1 MAAVP
6 AAVDKQLDGIEGQ
19 IGDIKAQLALSG
31 YAGASGKQGQILGHF
46 LSRALQMSEASVLI
60 GRANLGTPLF
70 VLARV
75 LCEDLFLCLWVSLSE
90 ETAAEYLSAVTS
102 DGARMIRVMLKSGR
116 GQIRDK
122 STHEVKT
129 DEFMP
134 HIGEF
139 IADRVHVDQLAVKLG
154 LGKVYD
160 LVYRPFSMEVHGKA
174 FGLPTPNDEDGILA
188 ALSAVRSLVKAIRAT
203 ADNRVLRNRATP
215 ADEIITLLRLDGIA
229 GK

>member
-1 MAAVP
+1 VP
-6 AAVDKQLDGIEGQ
+6 AAVDKQLDRIEGQ
-19 IGDIKAQLALSG
+19 IGEIKAQLTLPG
-31 YAGASGKQGQILGHF
+31 YAGTSGKQGQILGHL

-90 ETAAEYLSAVTS
+90 QTADEYLSAVTS
-102 DGARMIRVMLKSGR
+102 DGARMIRVLLNSGR

-129 DEFMP
+129 DDFMP

-188 ALSAVRSLVKAIRAT
+188 ALSAVRSLVKAIRVT